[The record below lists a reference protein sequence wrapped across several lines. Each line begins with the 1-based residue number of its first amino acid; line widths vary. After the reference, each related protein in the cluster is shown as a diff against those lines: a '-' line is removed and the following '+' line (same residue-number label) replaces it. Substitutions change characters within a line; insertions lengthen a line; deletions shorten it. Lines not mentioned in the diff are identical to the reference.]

1 MKKNGQTENE
11 VLLRL
16 NGVDVC
22 MEENVVLHNAS
33 LTLHNSEFVYII
45 GKVGSGKSSL
55 LKALYGETS
64 IVGGAAE
71 VMDYDLCR
79 LRKKDI
85 PYLRRKLGI
94 VFQDFQLLTDRS
106 VFKNLEFVLKATGW
120 RKKNEIARRI
130 DEVLFQVGMTN
141 KGYKMPHELS
151 GGEQQRIAIARA
163 LLNEP
168 KLILA
173 DEPTGNLDPET
184 SGQIVQ
190 LLHDICKQGKAV
202 IMSTHNYTIVEQFP
216 ARVVRCENSELSD
229 VAPFAKKEHE
239 KNIETNK

>member
-1 MKKNGQTENE
+1 
-11 VLLRL
+11 
-16 NGVDVC
+16 
-22 MEENVVLHNAS
+22 MEEDILLKLENVEICREENRVLHDAC
-33 LTLHNSEFVYII
+33 LTLRNGEFVYVI

-55 LKALYGETS
+55 LKSLYCEIPILQGEAR
-64 IVGGAAE
+64 I
-71 VMDYDLCR
+71 MDYNLTKMKR
-79 LRKKDI
+79 KDI

-120 RKKNEIARRI
+120 KKKSEIKERI
-130 DEVLFQVGMTN
+130 DNVLRQVGMQD

-151 GGEQQRIAIARA
+151 GVEQQRIVIARA
-163 LLNEP
+163 LLNNP

-190 LLHDICKQGKAV
+190 LLHDICQQGTAV
-202 IMSTHNYTIVEQFP
+202 IMTTHNYTIVHNYP
-216 ARVVRCENSELSD
+216 ARIVKCENACLSD
-229 VAPFAKKEHE
+229 VRE
-239 KNIETNK
+239 